1 MNTPKDS
8 PSRSSN
14 DALSLPTLKGEVSR
28 AKAMK
33 YFFMA
38 IVCCETSFVST
49 DPEKVY
55 QHFKSVEEQK
65 GEDYIAENDDYWISV
80 IEMDTPEAKEISFES
95 SKEFFDFM
103 NGFKVDNSELEI
115 NFNNHI

>member
-1 MNTPKDS
+1 
-8 PSRSSN
+8 
-14 DALSLPTLKGEVSR
+14 
-28 AKAMK
+28 MK

-38 IVCCETSFVST
+38 IVYCETSFVST

-55 QHFKSVEEQK
+55 QYFKSVEDKK
-65 GEDYIAENDDYWISV
+65 GESYISENNDYWISV
-80 IEMDTPEAKEISFES
+80 IEMDTPEAKEISFEN